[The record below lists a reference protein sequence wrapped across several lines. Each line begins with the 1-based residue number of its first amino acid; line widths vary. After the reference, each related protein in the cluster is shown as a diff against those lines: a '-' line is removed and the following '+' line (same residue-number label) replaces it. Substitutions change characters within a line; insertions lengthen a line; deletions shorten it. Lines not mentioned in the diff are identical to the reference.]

1 MKAIAVFPKT
11 REVKLIDHEEPT
23 ITTPTQVKLRTLEVG
38 VCGTDKKIT
47 SFHFGTPP
55 VGYEYLVIGHELL
68 GEVVEVGP
76 EGRDIKPGDLAVAVV
91 RHPCPHEYCRAC
103 RMGRQDF
110 CFTGDFTERG
120 IKEAHGFMTEFVV
133 DEERHL
139 NLVPRELR
147 DVGVLTEPLT
157 VAEKAIAQV
166 WQIQQRLPWFDP
178 NASAQMRGKGLK
190 AMVLGAG
197 PVGLLGVMVLVSA
210 GFETYVYSRSKA
222 PNPKADLV
230 EAIGAKYISN
240 ETTSVEQLAEQVG
253 NIDLAFEAAG
263 ASKVAFDVMRV
274 LGANAIFAFAGV
286 PDLKAPTKVDTDLL
300 IRDHVLKNQVVF
312 GSVNAD
318 TAAFEAAIRDLGVFK
333 QRWPQVMRSLIT
345 GYYPIEEAPQLLQG
359 SAGGVKNVVTLQ
371 ETFFCS
377 SAILQ
382 TSKEKNIS

>member
-1 MKAIAVFPKT
+1 MKAIAVFPET
-11 REVKLIDHEEPT
+11 HEVKLIDHEEPK
-23 ITTPTQVKLRTLEVG
+23 ITTPTQVKLRMLEVG
-38 VCGTDKKIT
+38 VCGTDRKIT
-47 SFHFGTPP
+47 SFQFGTPP
-55 VGYEYLVIGHELL
+55 AGSEYLVIGHESL

-76 EGRDIKPGDLAVAVV
+76 EVRDIKPGDLVV
-91 RHPCPHEYCRAC
+91 TTVRRPCPHEYCRAC
-103 RMGRQDF
+103 RMGHQDF
-110 CFTGDFTERG
+110 CFTGDFTECG

-133 DEERHL
+133 DEERHM

-197 PVGLLGVMVLVSA
+197 PVGLLGVMVLVAA

-230 EAIGAKYISN
+230 EAIGGKYISN
-240 ETTSVEQLAEQVG
+240 ETTSVEQLAEQIG
-253 NIDLAFEAAG
+253 TIDLGFEAAG
-263 ASKVAFDVMRV
+263 ASQIVFDVMRV
-274 LGANAIFAFAGV
+274 LGTNAIFALAGV
-286 PDLKAPTKVDTDLL
+286 PDSKAPTKVDTDRLL
-300 IRDHVLKNQVVF
+300 LDHVLKNQVVF

-318 TAAFEAAIRDLGVFK
+318 TAAFEAAIRDLAVFK

-345 GYYPIEEAPQLLQG
+345 GRYPIEQAPQLLLG
-359 SAGGVKNVVTLQ
+359 SARGVKNVVTL
-371 ETFFCS
+371 
-377 SAILQ
+377 
-382 TSKEKNIS
+382 